1 MEANKILL
9 QRKFARIIESL
20 AKEAHITEEEAMGLF
35 YTSKTYQL
43 ISVSLTK
50 NIKSFT
56 LIVDNSSLPESDTF
70 ITLLARFITK
80 SS

>member
-9 QRKFARIIESL
+9 QRKFARIIDNL

-43 ISVSLTK
+43 ISQG
-50 NIKSFT
+50 I
-56 LIVDNSSLPESDTF
+56 SD
-70 ITLLARFITK
+70 LHCL
-80 SS
+80 

>member
-20 AKEAHITEEEAMGLF
+20 AKEAHITEEDAMGLF

-43 ISVSLTK
+43 ISQGISDLHCYADGY
-50 NIKSFT
+50 
-56 LIVDNSSLPESDTF
+56 LVDELMLEYHLKKD
-70 ITLLARFITK
+70 IGYY
-80 SS
+80 

>member
-35 YTSKTYQL
+35 YTSKTYVR
-43 ISVSLTK
+43 ISSEK
-50 NIKSFT
+50 RYW
-56 LIVDNSSLPESDTF
+56 
-70 ITLLARFITK
+70 LLLK
-80 SS
+80 MKW

>member
-9 QRKFARIIESL
+9 QRKFARIIENL

-43 ISVSLTK
+43 ISQGISDLHCY
-50 NIKSFT
+50 SDGY
-56 LIVDNSSLPESDTF
+56 LVDELMLEYHLKKD
-70 ITLLARFITK
+70 IGYY
-80 SS
+80 

>member
-35 YTSKTYQL
+35 YTSKT
-43 ISVSLTK
+43 VFWSLCSGK
-50 NIKSFT
+50 ERNY
-56 LIVDNSSLPESDTF
+56 
-70 ITLLARFITK
+70 
-80 SS
+80 